1 MNRTII
7 YTISNP
13 QYLRMLEKCSTF
25 DQLKQIHA
33 QTITVGL
40 ARFTYITSKLLAF
53 SAISD
58 IDCAQTILNQIS
70 MPTIFDFNTMILGYS
85 KTSKREMGVLLY
97 AKMRNEGIKPNARTF
112 PVLIRTCNC
121 LRSLRQVHGQVV
133 KYGNVSDVYVTSLLI
148 SMYSSYKAIELA
160 KQVFEES
167 TYKNVVCC
175 TSLIT
180 GCFSNGLIDDACKVF
195 DQMPERNDVSYSAM
209 ISGFVKNELFNEAIQ
224 LYLRMINCGVG
235 NPNRS
240 LLLSVLNA
248 CGAVGAFEI
257 GRSIHCQLVEES
269 FSVDVDF
276 GTTLI
281 DFYAK
286 CGDIEKAKDIFN
298 AMPYKDVA
306 AWSAMILGL
315 ATNGKNETAFDLFE
329 EMEQKGPVPN
339 GITFVVVLVACN
351 HKTLLKKPW
360 SILGKMSKVYDVELT
375 IEHYGCMIDLLAR
388 SGQLKEA
395 EKLIKLMPMKPDGA
409 IWGSFLHGCLTHNAI
424 HLVETAGKRLL
435 ELEPTHSGRYV
446 GLANMYASNGS
457 WEGVIKLRKMMTER
471 RVAIAPSWSF
481 IEVYGN
487 VNKFFV
493 DDQCHPQAK
502 DIHDVLKLLKIV
514 LMN

>member
-58 IDCAQTILNQIS
+58 IDYAQTILNQIS

-85 KTSKREMGVLLY
+85 KTSKQEMGVLIY
-97 AKMRNEGIKPNARTF
+97 AKMHNDGIKPNARTF

-167 TYKNVVCC
+167 AYKNVVCC

-195 DQMPERNDVSYSAM
+195 DEMPERNDVSYSAM

-248 CGAVGAFEI
+248 CSAVGAFEI

-298 AMPYKDVA
+298 AMPY
-306 AWSAMILGL
+306 
-315 ATNGKNETAFDLFE
+315 
-329 EMEQKGPVPN
+329 
-339 GITFVVVLVACN
+339 
-351 HKTLLKKPW
+351 
-360 SILGKMSKVYDVELT
+360 
-375 IEHYGCMIDLLAR
+375 
-388 SGQLKEA
+388 
-395 EKLIKLMPMKPDGA
+395 
-409 IWGSFLHGCLTHNAI
+409 
-424 HLVETAGKRLL
+424 
-435 ELEPTHSGRYV
+435 
-446 GLANMYASNGS
+446 
-457 WEGVIKLRKMMTER
+457 
-471 RVAIAPSWSF
+471 
-481 IEVYGN
+481 
-487 VNKFFV
+487 
-493 DDQCHPQAK
+493 
-502 DIHDVLKLLKIV
+502 
-514 LMN
+514 

>member
-13 QYLRMLEKCSTF
+13 QYLRKLEKCSTF
-25 DQLKQIHA
+25 DQLKQIHT

-40 ARFTYITSKLLAF
+40 VRFTYITSKLLAF

-58 IDCAQTILNQIS
+58 IDYAHTILIQIS

-85 KTSKREMGVLLY
+85 KTSKRETGVLLY

-112 PVLIRTCNC
+112 PMLIRTCDC

-167 TYKNVVCC
+167 AYKNVVCC

-180 GCFSNGLIDDACKVF
+180 GCFSNGLIDDAF
-195 DQMPERNDVSYSAM
+195 
-209 ISGFVKNELFNEAIQ
+209 
-224 LYLRMINCGVG
+224 
-235 NPNRS
+235 
-240 LLLSVLNA
+240 
-248 CGAVGAFEI
+248 
-257 GRSIHCQLVEES
+257 
-269 FSVDVDF
+269 
-276 GTTLI
+276 
-281 DFYAK
+281 
-286 CGDIEKAKDIFN
+286 
-298 AMPYKDVA
+298 
-306 AWSAMILGL
+306 
-315 ATNGKNETAFDLFE
+315 
-329 EMEQKGPVPN
+329 
-339 GITFVVVLVACN
+339 LVACN

-360 SILGKMSKVYDVELT
+360 SILGKMSKVYDVQLT

-395 EKLIKLMPMKPDGA
+395 EKLTKLMPMTPDGA
-409 IWGSFLHGCLTHNAI
+409 IWGSFLHGCLTRNAI
-424 HLVETAGKRLL
+424 HLAETAGKRLL

-457 WEGVIKLRKMMTER
+457 WEGVIKLTKMMKER
-471 RVAIAPSWSF
+471 KVAIAPGWSF

-502 DIHDVLKLLKIV
+502 DIHDVLTLLNIV